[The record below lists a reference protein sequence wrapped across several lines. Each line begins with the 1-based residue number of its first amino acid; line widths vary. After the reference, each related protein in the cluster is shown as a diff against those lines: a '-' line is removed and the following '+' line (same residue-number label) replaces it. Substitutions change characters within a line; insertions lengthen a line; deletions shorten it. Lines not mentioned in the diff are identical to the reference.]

1 MVHYYLLPTTYYLK
15 KMRILSFFIALFV
28 ATTIGAQRLDY
39 LTFRLQNGNE
49 YSLNIASGATLTF
62 SGNNLVGQAGGKQVT
77 LALADLEALFFAPNA
92 TGIEETTT
100 ATVDAQFCNDALQV
114 TAPAGTAIRVFNL
127 EGRTLATLKKNTNGN
142 ECFSLP
148 LSSGIYVVRV
158 GQQTFKILAQ

>member
-1 MVHYYLLPTTYYLK
+1 
-15 KMRILSFFIALFV
+15 MRALSFFIALFV

-62 SGNNLVGQAGGKQVT
+62 SGNNLVGQAGDKQVT

-142 ECFSLP
+142 ERFSLP

>member
-1 MVHYYLLPTTYYLK
+1 
-15 KMRILSFFIALFV
+15 MRALSFFIALFV

-49 YSLNIASGATLTF
+49 YSLNIAAGATLTV

-142 ECFSLP
+142 ERFSLP